1 MSTRRLEIEA
11 AFPSATALIVDM
23 VEVEPGSTSDAFGS
37 QTDETGQACESTDGV
52 HWIPAAFNAV
62 STLRSRML
70 LGVFPTAVAAVCRAV
85 HEIQRN
91 IFGYRRYHFVPG
103 Q

>member
-70 LGVFPTAVAAVCRAV
+70 LGIFPTAVAAVCRPCMK
-85 HEIQRN
+85 
-91 IFGYRRYHFVPG
+91 YRESF
-103 Q
+103 